1 MKKLMLS
8 VLCLMFALSAA
19 MVFVG
24 CKTDGG
30 NTGGGIGGHT
40 HSFTVQKA
48 EQAYIASA
56 ATCTQLARYYYS
68 CACGEKGIDSFYYGN
83 ALGHDFVDG
92 ACSRCG
98 VEDTNYKPTEGLQYT
113 LNSDGQS
120 YSCDGIGTATDT
132 NIVIAKEYN
141 GLPVTT
147 VGDEA
152 FSGCSGLI
160 SITIPD
166 GVISIGDYAFYF
178 CSGLK
183 TIEFKGTIAQWNA
196 ISKGYNWKYNVP
208 SSCEVKCTDGTI
220 SI

>member
-120 YSCDGIGTATDT
+120 YSCDGIGTATDM